1 LSKFELLVNLL
12 AAAGIPWFPLSMS
25 ALLSRP
31 ILVISP
37 HLDDA
42 VLSCGGL
49 LLQNSDALVVTVF
62 TADPPIQRVKPLDA
76 WATPKMRRE
85 EDAAA
90 MERVGA
96 KARLLNKLDAIDR
109 VGAEGERLYSRIEA
123 LFGVVARADAPL
135 RDQIVDGV
143 LPHIE
148 ERLVLCPMA
157 VGAHVDHQLCAHAGR
172 KLQTLGHNVLFYED
186 APYVYPNPGKAVQS
200 DSVLRAAGRLRARV
214 EGFEDVAIDDIA
226 KSQAVACY
234 ATQVRELFGDMASY
248 SVSIQGHF
256 EALEGEIERFYH
268 LRF

>member
-1 LSKFELLVNLL
+1 MSKFELLVNPL
-12 AAAGIPWFPLSMS
+12 AATGIPWFPLSMS
-25 ALLSRP
+25 VLLSRP

-62 TADPPIQRVKPLDA
+62 TADPPTQRVGPLDA
-76 WATPKMRRE
+76 WAAPELRRD
-85 EDAAA
+85 EDAMA

-96 KARLLNKLDAIDR
+96 KARLLNMVDAIDR
-109 VGAEGERLYSRIEA
+109 LGPEGERLYPRIAA
-123 LFGVVARADAPL
+123 LFGTVARPDAPI
-135 RDQIVDGV
+135 RDQIVEAV
-143 LPHIE
+143 VPLIE
-148 ERLVLCPMA
+148 DRLVLCPMA

-172 KLQTLGHNVLFYED
+172 KLQSLGHQVLFYED
-186 APYVYPNPGKAVQS
+186 APYVYPNPGTVQG

-248 SVSIQGHF
+248 SVSMQGHF